1 MEINPAG
8 PYLLSR
14 FGLGSPYLLVDMARG
29 SKSTGVKINWDTA
42 NSVLYSPIKGVWPN
56 VGIFY
61 ILLYIYFFF

>member
-29 SKSTGVKINWDTA
+29 SKSTGVKINWDTGA
-42 NSVLYSPIKGVWPN
+42 IITIASTQKSLGLWEPTE
-56 VGIFY
+56 IFPQDHKVS
-61 ILLYIYFFF
+61 